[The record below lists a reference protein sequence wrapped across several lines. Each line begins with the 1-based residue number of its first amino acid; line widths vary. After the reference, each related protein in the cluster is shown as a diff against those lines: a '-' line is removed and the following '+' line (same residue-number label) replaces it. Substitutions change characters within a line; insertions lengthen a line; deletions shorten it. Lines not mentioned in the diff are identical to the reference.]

1 MFVACGTAVL
11 LSACSAQTPASESP
25 EQPTET
31 AAGGAESEQSA
42 DSVGESGPSSETS
55 DASAQAE
62 AAGPTSTEG
71 ADSSASTP
79 RCTVDDLETTVDQ
92 GDSSAG
98 HLNFTITFANTSEQT
113 CKLDGH
119 PGVSA
124 VGDDDGTQIGDSAT
138 REGKARKAVV
148 LIPHAHATADIQ
160 AANIGDDGGP
170 LGDSCDATA
179 ADGWRI
185 YPPGSK
191 ASVYVEQ
198 DGLRACAAKNADW
211 LSVSVVEPV
220 S

>member
-1 MFVACGTAVL
+1 MQNTQRRPVHPTSHTLMTGMRRWWAQRAAAVFVACGTAVL

-98 HLNFTITFANTSEQT
+98 HLNFTITFANTSE
-113 CKLDGH
+113 
-119 PGVSA
+119 
-124 VGDDDGTQIGDSAT
+124 
-138 REGKARKAVV
+138 
-148 LIPHAHATADIQ
+148 
-160 AANIGDDGGP
+160 
-170 LGDSCDATA
+170 
-179 ADGWRI
+179 
-185 YPPGSK
+185 
-191 ASVYVEQ
+191 
-198 DGLRACAAKNADW
+198 
-211 LSVSVVEPV
+211 
-220 S
+220 